1 MKLIYWFN
9 NLCTIRSWLVS
20 LIIRRT
26 LSPTKR
32 KKLDWVTAIC
42 TLTGTGFPLNPSIK
56 VKTSCPPSSSGK
68 GNELRTAKLIEI
80 KAANN
85 NIPVP
90 PCSESWAPISTIFTG
105 PLNCCAV
112 EEKFVI

>member
-1 MKLIYWFN
+1 M
-9 NLCTIRSWLVS
+9 
-20 LIIRRT
+20 
-26 LSPTKR
+26 
-32 KKLDWVTAIC
+32 
-42 TLTGTGFPLNPSIK
+42 TGTGFPLKPSIK
-56 VKTSCPPSSSGK
+56 VKTSWPPSKRGK
-68 GNELRTAKLIEI
+68 GKELSTAKLIEI

-112 EEKFVI
+112 EEKFVINPLYPWMVFIRREENSLFE